1 MKNWF
6 RRFFFFLGLASF
18 TFLLMRFLELLR
30 NGGELVFTASL
41 LGGHILI
48 AIGISVLAAFLIKP
62 RKTEQKEE

>member
-41 LGGHILI
+41 LGGGTYLLL
-48 AIGISVLAAFLIKP
+48 LAF
-62 RKTEQKEE
+62 RF